1 MRYANHTTSYFVFSQ
16 IPRKLTQ
23 HHADMLEMLVPHLHV
38 VIIRALCGVEKP
50 TPQPKMILSLLTLRE
65 QETLQWMCTGKTNGE
80 IAQLMHI
87 SESTIKNH
95 AQSIFKKLEVST
107 RSQAVARAVAEGL
120 SK

>member
-1 MRYANHTTSYFVFSQ
+1 
-16 IPRKLTQ
+16 
-23 HHADMLEMLVPHLHV
+23 MLEMLVPHLHV
-38 VIIRALCGVEKP
+38 VIIRALRGVEKP

-65 QETLQWMCTGKTNGE
+65 QETLQWICAGKTNGE
-80 IAQLMHI
+80 IAQLMNV

-107 RSQAVARAVAEGL
+107 RAQAVARAVAEGL